1 MEQKYRFVRWQ
12 TVLRD
17 QLTFLNSLLLTIS
30 TGIVGFII
38 SLLANPEF
46 SLICCQKLFFTSGF
60 ILAFISVLM
69 GLLTAF
75 SRLLDFRTTVKKI
88 KNEIAGSTQ
97 QDLVELKSSMD
108 IYGKATWIFFYLQL
122 ISTGLGIMHLMIAF
136 CLIYKD
142 ILF

>member
-46 SLICCQKLFFTSGF
+46 SLICCQKIFFTSGF
-60 ILAFISVLM
+60 ILTFISILM

-75 SRLLDFRTTVKKI
+75 NRLLDFRTTVKKI

-97 QDLVELKSSMD
+97 QDLVELKNSMD
-108 IYGKATWIFFYLQL
+108 IYGKATWFFFYLQL
-122 ISTGLGIMHLMIAF
+122 ISIGLGIMHLMIAF
-136 CLIYKD
+136 CWIYKD
-142 ILF
+142 VLF